1 MNSLATIRI
10 LILTISERDTKKLA
24 LDRKQAKDAGN
35 DLNILA
41 ARHEVNVASVHL
53 ALWSLFT
60 IGHFQYR
67 LLCVR
72 VGNF

>member
-1 MNSLATIRI
+1 M
-10 LILTISERDTKKLA
+10 KG
-24 LDRKQAKDAGN
+24 AGN

-41 ARHEVNVASVHL
+41 ARHEVDVASVHL
-53 ALWSLFT
+53 ALWSLFC
-60 IGHFQYR
+60 IGHLEHW

>member
-1 MNSLATIRI
+1 MNSLATI
-10 LILTISERDTKKLA
+10 LTISQRDAKKLA
-24 LDRKQAKDAGN
+24 LERKQAFMKGARN

-41 ARHEVNVASVHL
+41 ARHEVDVASVHL
-53 ALWSLFT
+53 ALWSLFC
-60 IGHFQYR
+60 IGHLEHW